1 MQPFKTSLTELLK
14 IDVPIMS
21 AGMAGV
27 AGPDLVA
34 AVSNAGGIGTIGAIG
49 LSPDELRD
57 CIRHTRTMT
66 SKPIGVDL
74 LLPKVGGNAR
84 KTNKDYTG
92 GQLNG
97 LVDVMVE
104 EKIELFVCA
113 VGLPPK
119 WVVDKM
125 HQNGTIVMNMIGSP
139 KHVSGC
145 IKAGVDIVCA
155 QGTEAGAHTG
165 AITTMVL
172 IPQVADALRGTGILL
187 VGAGGIYDGR
197 GVAASFA
204 LGCDGVWLG
213 SRFIMTPE
221 ANVHPGYQETIKKS
235 RSDDTIQ
242 SEIYT
247 GRPMRHILNDYSKE
261 WEFERQEEKRKLL
274 SEGIIPFNHDAQN
287 GRWGKKAP
295 AGAVPSGSFQNMRVV
310 ENWNSQGVSGVAVG
324 QSCGALNVVKPAKDV
339 VEEIMMEMLSTMRGF
354 SQRFSSL

>member
-1 MQPFKTSLTELLK
+1 MKPFRTQLTELLK
-14 IDVPIMS
+14 IDVPIML

-27 AGPDLVA
+27 SGPELVA
-34 AVSNAGGIGTIGAIG
+34 SVSNAGGIGTIGAIG
-49 LSPDELRD
+49 LSPEDLRQAV
-57 CIRHTRTMT
+57 RQTRKLT

-74 LLPKVGGNAR
+74 LLPKIGGSAR

-92 GQLNG
+92 GQLG
-97 LVDVMVE
+97 ALVDVMVE
-104 EKIELFVCA
+104 ERVELFVCA
-113 VGLPPK
+113 VGVPPR
-119 WVVDKM
+119 WVVDKL
-125 HQNGTIVMNMIGSP
+125 HANGSVVMNIIGSP

-165 AITTMVL
+165 AVSTMVL
-172 IPQVADALRGTGILL
+172 IPQVADALRGSGILL

-197 GVAASFA
+197 GVAAAFS

-221 ANVHPGYQETIKKS
+221 ANVHPGYQQTIIKS

-247 GRPMRHILNDYSKE
+247 GRPMRHILNDYSNE

-274 SEGIIPFNHDAQN
+274 KQGIIPFYMDVKNK
-287 GRWGKKAP
+287 RFGKKSP
-295 AGAVPSGSFQNMRVV
+295 PSAVPSGAFKDMRSVKK
-310 ENWNSQGVSGVAVG
+310 WNASGVAAVAVG
-324 QSCGALNVVKPAKDV
+324 QSCGALNIIMPAKDV
-339 VEEIMMEMLSTMRGF
+339 VEEIMADMLSTIRGF
-354 SQRFSSL
+354 SKRFSSL